1 MLDIGVVL
9 EAGEEERDD
18 GNDDDAGGDH
28 AQSGGHTAGNPAAAV
43 PDEHGDVDGDDA
55 GKTLAQ
61 GVVIH
66 NGFFIHPLV
75 VLDDFPPQNRQHG
88 VTAAEGHGAH
98 AEKQGVEDQ

>member
-1 MLDIGVVL
+1 MMEMMMIRGRPCP
-9 EAGEEERDD
+9 ERRP
-18 GNDDDAGGDH
+18 H
-28 AQSGGHTAGNPAAAV
+28 AGNPAAAV

-98 AEKQGVEDQ
+98 AEKQGW